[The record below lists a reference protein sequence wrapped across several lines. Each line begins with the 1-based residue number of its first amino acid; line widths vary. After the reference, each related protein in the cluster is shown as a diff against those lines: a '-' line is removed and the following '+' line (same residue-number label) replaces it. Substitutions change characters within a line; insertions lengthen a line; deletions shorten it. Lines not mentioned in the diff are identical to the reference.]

1 MKKRTECPKEK
12 QIFINSYHGRPLVSR
27 IAVHELSNK
36 FSECKYIFAN
46 LWMLFIKCNLIEV
59 ANVNQPNL
67 IG

>member
-12 QIFINSYHGRPLVSR
+12 QIFINSYHAGPLVSR

-46 LWMLFIKCNLIEV
+46 L
-59 ANVNQPNL
+59 
-67 IG
+67 

>member
-1 MKKRTECPKEK
+1 MSQRKTV
-12 QIFINSYHGRPLVSR
+12 FINSYHGRPLVSR

-36 FSECKYIFAN
+36 FSECKDIFAN